1 MLINILASQNTIDD
15 LVVEREPLE
24 SKMIKLEAEVG
35 PVKYIAALAVDWGV
49 TTEVNTSE
57 AVRWVILIIILVFD
71 PLAVLLLVAA
81 NQSLLRR
88 FPVKPLPPEE
98 VLDLEKPDD
107 EGIDLKWNEMFN
119 KNDASQ
125 KMDQATE
132 QLKEWKQKLDAFNS
146 KVPKPDAEAPVEIIQ
161 QEDESIPHIDL
172 KGQKKTEDK
181 EIVVD
186 NTIDGFDPDEVE
198 GFEEFNKK
206 YETPEVDKEKQLDVL
221 MLNAGLM
228 ATPQGETTEGYE
240 LQMGVNVLGHALLAD
255 LLLPLIKN
263 TPKARVV
270 TLSSV
275 AGNSGRPLQKEM
287 FSLSENYR
295 PWRVYYNSKLG
306 NLHYAK
312 ALAKYFEEEKIDAI
326 SVAAHP
332 GGTASELQ
340 INTRNMGG
348 VGLSGTFWVYSMK
361 FFGMNIHQGALSQ
374 LMGAL
379 SDEVKNGDY
388 IGPKGSG
395 SAFKGDPKVIKKTT
409 VSESDIDNFRSLV
422 KAELGLKHF

>member
-1 MLINILASQNTIDD
+1 MKIGLITGANSGLGYASTQ
-15 LVVEREPLE
+15 
-24 SKMIKLEAEVG
+24 KL
-35 PVKYIAALAVDWGV
+35 
-49 TTEVNTSE
+49 
-57 AVRWVILIIILVFD
+57 
-71 PLAVLLLVAA
+71 
-81 NQSLLRR
+81 
-88 FPVKPLPPEE
+88 
-98 VLDLEKPDD
+98 
-107 EGIDLKWNEMFN
+107 
-119 KNDASQ
+119 
-125 KMDQATE
+125 
-132 QLKEWKQKLDAFNS
+132 LKEGYFVYMACRSEEKALKAINS
-146 KVPKPDAEAPVEIIQ
+146 F
-161 QEDESIPHIDL
+161 
-172 KGQKKTEDK
+172 DK
-181 EIVVD
+181 ELRDKVEYVHCD
-186 NTIDGFDPDEVE
+186 LSSFDSIRECVSHI
-198 GFEEFNKK
+198 
-206 YETPEVDKEKQLDVL
+206 VDKEKQLDVL